1 MNENYNLHQMT
12 STVVNQKKKN
22 IIPLIVILVAALL
35 IIVAV
40 VIMLLINT
48 KEKPQVEEKEI
59 LETQSVIVATAIE
72 KITLSQ
78 NCTSHPHVYLQD
90 RKITA
95 KDISNEDMYNIV
107 LQQLPAFKE
116 YKDFTSD
123 EIRTEIVKLAGAD
136 YEYEDKTYPS
146 SIIWTYDSE
155 NKKYVISS
163 EQLNCKKDVYT
174 DIAKVTKA
182 YKEDDEV
189 IIYVRAIFTN
199 PETKKYYKDRA
210 LTQELTDLDTNDSVL
225 MTNDMSSV
233 IEKSKIFK
241 ETSSN
246 YQKAALY
253 KVIFEVKDNSYK
265 FISSEPISE

>member
-1 MNENYNLHQMT
+1 MNENYNMYQMPP
-12 STVVNQKKKN
+12 TVVNQKKKN
-22 IIPLIVILVAALL
+22 IMPLIVILVVVLL
-35 IIVAV
+35 IMIGV
-40 VIMLLINT
+40 VVMFLT
-48 KEKPQVEEKEI
+48 KAKEEKQVEEKEI

-90 RKITA
+90 KKITA

-123 EIRTEIVKLAGAD
+123 EIRTEIVKLAGND
-136 YEYEDKTYPS
+136 YVYEDKTYPS
-146 SIIWTYDSE
+146 SIKWNYDSQ

-189 IIYVRAIFTN
+189 IIYVRAIFTS

-210 LTQELTDLDTNDSVL
+210 LTQELIDLDTSDSVL

-233 IEKSKIFK
+233 IGKSKLFK